1 MERVPPM
8 VDMRR
13 TPEEAEEYAIP
24 SPMDQ
29 PAYPYGLSISLCQ
42 DELEK
47 LGLDHTDFE
56 VGDLVHFH
64 AMSVVTS
71 VSSSQNEGGNTCRVE
86 LQITHMTS
94 AEDESDEDEEAEQV
108 MNKTSKL
115 YTLK

>member
-1 MERVPPM
+1 MKRVAPM
-8 VDMRR
+8 VDMRK
-13 TPEEAEEYAIP
+13 TPAEVEEDSIP
-24 SPMDQ
+24 SAADQ

-86 LQITHMTS
+86 LQITHLS
-94 AEDESDEDEEAEQV
+94 AEDEAEEDEENEEQEDAP
-108 MNKTSKL
+108 SRLYKL
-115 YTLK
+115 